1 MLYQITDGT
10 VSAGG
15 RQILSHIHFEIKG
28 KEKIGIVGKNGA
40 GKTTLLRLI
49 AGELSLDRDDK
60 RQGPGIASSRKL
72 TIGMLSQTQEE
83 DKDKTVEEI
92 LLENCPS
99 LDRYSQER
107 FAWEMEY
114 DRLFTGFGFSL
125 DQKNRTL
132 SSFSGG
138 EQTRIALIRL
148 LLQKP
153 DILLL
158 DEPTNHL
165 DLKAVDWLEKYM
177 RQYDK
182 AVVFVSHDRFFLDQ
196 VTEVIYELRNG
207 GLYRYAG
214 NYTAFRNRKQKETEE
229 ARKAYARQQQE
240 IQRLNE
246 LIERFRHKP
255 RKAAFARSR
264 KTILERME
272 KIEKPEEDDAH
283 LFTGDITPLVA
294 PNKWILEAKELQIGY
309 DRPLAQLSLRI
320 RSGQKIGIIGDNG
333 AGKTTLLKTIAGYL
347 SPLKGECRL
356 GERTT
361 IGYFDQQSAGLVS
374 EKTILEHYQALFP
387 VLTEK
392 EVRQTLAAYLF
403 RGKDASKRVSDLS
416 GGEKARLCLAELLGS
431 RPNLLLLDEPT
442 NHMDIPAKE
451 TLESAFQAYTGT
463 ILFVSHDR
471 YFIRQVADAI
481 LVMDGDRVMYYPF
494 GYDHYLERKDKGEGQ
509 SLTALLR
516 SEDQAMLESFRSVP
530 EKEKGRLR
538 EIGTEEAY
546 RDWRYRLAKEDLEE
560 AETAAREALEK
571 AEEDRLEEW
580 KAWAEGRTDMEASED
595 ITEDILK
602 TVLNRWTE
610 ACITIAET
618 CL

>member
-165 DLKAVDWLEKYM
+165 DMKAVDWLEKYM

-207 GLYRYAG
+207 VLYRYAG
-214 NYTAFRNRKQKETEE
+214 NYTAFRNRKRKETEE

-283 LFTGDITPLVA
+283 LLTGDITPLLA

-387 VLTEK
+387 VLSEK

-451 TLESAFQAYTGT
+451 TLESAFRSYTGT

-580 KAWAEGRTDMEASED
+580 KAWAEGTLGDESPDSKTEEMLQTLTD
-595 ITEDILK
+595 
-602 TVLNRWTE
+602 RWTE

>member
-60 RQGPGIASSRKL
+60 REGKGITSDRKL

-83 DKDKTVEEI
+83 DGEKTVEEI
-92 LLENCPS
+92 LLENCPVS
-99 LDRYSQER
+99 DRYSQER

-114 DRLFTGFGFSL
+114 DRIFTGFGFTKE
-125 DQKNRTL
+125 QKNRKL

-138 EQTRIALIRL
+138 EQTKIALIRL

-165 DLKAVDWLEKYM
+165 DLQAVDWLEKYM

-196 VTEVIYELRNG
+196 VVEVVYELRDG
-207 GLYRYAG
+207 VLYRYAG
-214 NYTAFRNRKQKETEE
+214 NYTAFRSQKRKETEQT
-229 ARKAYARQQQE
+229 RKAYVRQQQE
-240 IQRLNE
+240 IERLNG
-246 LIERFRHKP
+246 LIERFKHKP

-272 KIEKPEEDDAH
+272 KVEKPAEDDAH
-283 LFTGDITPLVA
+283 LFTGDITPLVT

-309 DRPLAQLSLRI
+309 EKPLVQLSLRV

-333 AGKTTLLKTIAGYL
+333 VGKTTLLKTIAGYL
-347 SPLKGECRL
+347 SPLKGDCRL

-361 IGYFDQQSAGLVS
+361 IGYFDQQSAAFS
-374 EKTILEHYQALFP
+374 SDKTVLEHYHSLFP
-387 VLTEK
+387 VMTEK
-392 EVRQTLAAYLF
+392 DVRQMLASYLF
-403 RGKDASKRVSDLS
+403 LGRDVSKRVSDLS
-416 GGEKARLCLAELLGS
+416 GGEKARLCLSELLGS

-451 TLESAFQAYTGT
+451 TLESAFCAYTGT

-481 LVMDGDRVMYYPF
+481 LVMDGDKVMYYPF
-494 GYDHYLERKDKGEGQ
+494 GYEHYLERKDKGEGE

-516 SEDQAMLESFRSVP
+516 SEDQAMIESFRSVP
-530 EKEKGRLR
+530 EKERGMLR
-538 EIGTEEAY
+538 QIRTEEAY
-546 RDWRYRLAKEDLEE
+546 RDWRYRLAKEDLEAAE
-560 AETAAREALEK
+560 AGAREALEK
-571 AEEDRLEEW
+571 LEEKHLAEW
-580 KAWAEGRTDMEASED
+580 KAWAEGNNEAATSD
-595 ITEDILK
+595 IE
-602 TVLNRWTE
+602 TVESVGKAVDRWTE
-610 ACITIAET
+610 ACIALAET
-618 CL
+618 Y

>member
-60 RQGPGIASSRKL
+60 RQCPGIASSRKL

-207 GLYRYAG
+207 VLYRYAG

-451 TLESAFQAYTGT
+451 TLESAFRSYTGT